1 MSHNEILR
9 LRLVGDVG
17 TDSETRDEPTPIV
30 TLEADTLVS
39 ADGMALVPVDVG
51 GGVVRH
57 VGVVVLD
64 VTADALD
71 TVLADVRGRY
81 GDDEPTPVTAR
92 HLDTLGL
99 RDAVLALALS
109 ES

>member
-17 TDSETRDEPTPIV
+17 TDSETRDVPTPIV

-39 ADGMALVPVDVG
+39 ADCMGLVPVDVG

-64 VTADALD
+64 VTADALE
-71 TVLADVRGRY
+71 TVLADVRGRESA
-81 GDDEPTPVTAR
+81 GESTPVTAR
-92 HLDTLGL
+92 HLDALGL